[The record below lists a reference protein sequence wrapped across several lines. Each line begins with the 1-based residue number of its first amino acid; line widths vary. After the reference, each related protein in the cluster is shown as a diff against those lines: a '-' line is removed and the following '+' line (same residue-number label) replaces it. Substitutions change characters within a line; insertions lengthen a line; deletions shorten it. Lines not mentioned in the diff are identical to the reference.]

1 MTNIINLIGSVYVRE
16 SPLEFTHGKF
26 HEYLV
31 MKIYFYDKG
40 KVKFTIYDYIYNI
53 LEDIPEDNNIREIR
67 NTS

>member
-31 MKIYFYDKG
+31 MKVYFYNKG
-40 KVKFTIYDYIYNI
+40 KVKFTIYDYISNM
-53 LEDIPEDNNIREIR
+53 LEDLPKDTRTGE
-67 NTS
+67 